1 MSMENE
7 QPIPIEQ
14 AFEELTQIVETLEK
28 NETDLAESIALYG
41 KGMTLLGQC
50 KSVLDDVE
58 KEIIVIG
65 RELDEHE

>member
-1 MSMENE
+1 MENE